1 MPSLIV
7 LRGLPGCG
15 KTTYAKTLVEQ
26 DWLRFNRDSLREMIS
41 FKEFKRFKED
51 MIVYLMKQGI
61 TEALVRGH
69 DVVVDS
75 IHLDPAHLKIVYDCY
90 STATF
95 VRLEMGHCEKIYY
108 EVKEFPIDIDQC
120 IENDSK
126 RKRGQGHVGE
136 KVIRK
141 LYDKWIV
148 DGKYVQSAAKTGVY

>member
-15 KTTYAKTLVEQ
+15 KTTYAETLVAE
-26 DWLRFNRDSLREMIS
+26 DWLRFNRDSLRQMIS
-41 FKEFKRFKED
+41 FSEFKRFKED
-51 MIVYLMKQGI
+51 MIVYMMKHGI

-69 DVVVDS
+69 DVVVDN

-90 STATF
+90 ATATF
-95 VRLEMGHCEKIYY
+95 IRVDNGQCEKIYY

-120 IENDSK
+120 IENDLK
-126 RKRGQGHVGE
+126 RKRGAGRVGE

-141 LYDKWIV
+141 LYDQWIV
-148 DGKYVQSAAKTGVY
+148 DGKYVQSAAQNGVY